1 MKKILTSGLFHS
13 RVRNVCKCI
22 IGVIGVNPKQFPDK
36 DLDPFQSQTLNFNS
50 VKSSDFWNE
59 KARIVLVGKGS
70 I

>member
-13 RVRNVCKCI
+13 RVRNVL
-22 IGVIGVNPKQFPDK
+22 GVIGVNPKQFPDK